1 MLTGTIINYFYHCKR
16 QCWLFYHRVNL
27 ENNSEDVRI
36 GKVLHEIKNNDQEEV
51 KIDNISLDKI
61 TAEYVVEMKKSDADI
76 EAAKAQLLFYLW
88 CLKKKGI
95 ERKGRLEFIEKK
107 KQDKKTHVVVLD
119 QEEEERIKLLEDK
132 VRTLLETPN
141 PPEAKLLPHCKK
153 CAYYEYCFI

>member
-61 TAEYVVEMKKSDADI
+61 TAEYVVEI
-76 EAAKAQLLFYLW
+76 VEPQN
-88 CLKKKGI
+88 KGT
-95 ERKGRLEFIEKK
+95 ESK
-107 KQDKKTHVVVLD
+107 
-119 QEEEERIKLLEDK
+119 EEP
-132 VRTLLETPN
+132 TN
-141 PPEAKLLPHCKK
+141 
-153 CAYYEYCFI
+153 